1 MLRKNIIRYCIV
13 LFAISIGL
21 PIATSAQ
28 QTTPTVLAELF
39 SNINCPNCPG
49 PDSTYEVYVAAHPGA
64 VLINYHNSTT
74 DPNDPFYVASLPGS
88 QDRDVF
94 YGGPQNDPSA
104 WIDGFSST
112 LGNWETNTDQ
122 AAQHT
127 FPGSIDA
134 SVSPGPSGID
144 TILFTVMGSSS
155 VSGQVVYYV
164 AIKESRIYFPNSEKY
179 GNPPDSLWNDVFRVM
194 LPSGNGSAP
203 FSFSGTHHFTAI
215 YKPNAGKFTGNEQ
228 NMTAVIFVQDASA
241 SSGSNH
247 QVEAVGT
254 VPLASPGAVT
264 ETTVAPA
271 NRLIIPENPLRTN
284 GAFEFELASA
294 GDVQVTIFDLLG
306 RQVRTLVEGMM
317 PAGETTVD
325 LNGNIL
331 PAGCYIA
338 RLTVD
343 GYPADQAKFIVA
355 P

>member
-1 MLRKNIIRYCIV
+1 MR
-13 LFAISIGL
+13 IGL
-21 PIATSAQ
+21 PSAASAQ

-49 PDSTYEVYVAAHPGA
+49 PDSTYEAYVAAHPGV

-74 DPNDPFYVASLPGS
+74 DPNDPFYIASLPGS
-88 QDRDVF
+88 QQRDVF

-104 WIDGFSST
+104 WIDGFLST

-122 AAQHT
+122 AMQHT
-127 FPGSIDA
+127 LPGSIGA
-134 SVSPGPSGID
+134 NVSRGPSGKD
-144 TILFTVMGSSS
+144 TISFTVTGSPS

-164 AIKESRIYFPNSEKY
+164 AIKESRIYFANSEKY
-179 GNPPDSLWNDVFRVM
+179 GNPSDSLWNDVFRVM
-194 LPSGNGSAP
+194 LPNSNGSTP
-203 FSFSGTHHFTAI
+203 FSFAGTHHFSVI
-215 YKPNAGKFTGNEQ
+215 YDSSTYAGKFIGSMQ
-228 NMTAVIFVQDASA
+228 NMTAVIFVQDAGA

-247 QVEAVGT
+247 QVEALGT
-254 VPLASPGAVT
+254 VSLATPSGVT
-264 ETTVAPA
+264 ETTAA
-271 NRLIIPENPLRTN
+271 STNRLILPENPIHAN

-294 GDVQVTIFDLLG
+294 GNVQVIIYDLLG
-306 RQVRTLVEGMM
+306 RQIRTLVEGMM

-325 LNGNIL
+325 MNGNIL

-343 GYPADQAKFIVA
+343 GNPVDQAKFIVA